1 VLREWW
7 PTLFTWALVGNWIRL
22 YRRDPQKYGF
32 RMFAQMP
39 GGFYVWMVA
48 SALVKATPEPMH
60 TWAMAVVEAVFWLW
74 FWRLTT
80 HTVWPI
86 PALQHGTPEGS

>member
-1 VLREWW
+1 
-7 PTLFTWALVGNWIRL
+7 
-22 YRRDPQKYGF
+22 
-32 RMFAQMP
+32 
-39 GGFYVWMVA
+39 MVA